1 MHDVRQLNIGEITDL
16 NSGNIFD
23 GMFTGI
29 YISNVLNTSNSNIGI
44 YNNTFSN
51 IQAESNDDYS
61 KMINCYSDAKGA
73 AIFVRPMQMQVPFV
87 MSMYKIQLTI

>member
-1 MHDVRQLNIGEITDL
+1 
-16 NSGNIFD
+16 
-23 GMFTGI
+23 MFTGI

-61 KMINCYSDAKGA
+61 KMLT
-73 AIFVRPMQMQVPFV
+73 AIQMLKVPLFFVRPMQMQVPFV